1 MRLTVT
7 GPKGANSSR
16 MNSGSKRVLFRYTA
30 SLSGTGT
37 LKPLS
42 VTETRQ

>member
-1 MRLTVT
+1 MDGRGERAFTPVFDGLCP
-7 GPKGANSSR
+7 GHDALGH
-16 MNSGSKRVLFRYTA
+16 TA